1 MAFTVNFYTIKKSDN
16 STKRPT
22 GSGTSFNCTIKR
34 GSGIL
39 EPHIELDIGLDDAPL
54 WNFCYIPNFQRYY
67 RITEWY
73 NDGPL
78 WIARGVVD
86 VLATYKDDIAATDLY
101 ALRASSQYDGRIPD
115 MYYPAKVGCTQ
126 VVEPIT
132 SPWESTTEGL
142 FVIGVVGKDPDYGA
156 VNYYTLNQAG
166 FKRLIVALND
176 DTIISGFDP
185 QDASLALQKSI
196 ANPLQYIKSCIFIPS
211 RYFFGTWTPYLDVW
225 NWTIP
230 MTYSEEEPVR
240 CTKIRKNMAYQ
251 QVRPTITVSIPKHPQ
266 AAARGDFLNSSPFS
280 IYTLAVPPFGVID
293 IDTSVINNVDE
304 LKLEICLDWPTG
316 LGILSVFADDLLL
329 NRIEAQVGVEVVMSQ
344 VTKDYMGAVGAIMS
358 GIGSIATAA
367 ASLAFPPAG
376 LAGGALTAFKGAS
389 IMQGAGGAGSA
400 IGNAI
405 TALTP
410 RSQSIGSGGSYGQLY
425 QDAGLYA
432 QFFEIVDDD
441 LQKNG
446 RPLCKVVRPSSGY
459 YKIQDGDVPI
469 EGTDIEAAQIKAYL
483 ETGFYME

>member
-1 MAFTVNFYTIKKSDN
+1 MAFTVNFYTLKKSDN

-22 GSGTSFNCTIKR
+22 GSGTPFNCTIKR
-34 GSGIL
+34 GSGML
-39 EPHIELDIGLDDAPL
+39 EPHIELDIGLNQAPL
-54 WNFCYIPNFQRYY
+54 WNYCYVQDFARYY
-67 RITEWY
+67 RIVEWY

-86 VLATYKDDIAATDLY
+86 VLATYKEDIAATDLY
-101 ALRASSQYDGRIPD
+101 ALRASSSYDGRIPD
-115 MYYPAKVGCTQ
+115 MYYPAKTGCTFDY
-126 VVEPIT
+126 EPIT
-132 SPWESTTEGL
+132 TPWESTSAAN
-142 FVIGVVGKDPDYGA
+142 FIIGVVSKDPDYGA
-156 VNYYTLNQAG
+156 VNYYQLNQAA
-166 FKRLIVALND
+166 FDKLITALND
-176 DTIISGFDP
+176 DTIIMDGFDID
-185 QDASLALQKSI
+185 DASLALQKSI
-196 ANPLQYIKSCIFIPS
+196 VNPLQYIKSCVYIPAI
-211 RYFFGTWTPYLDVW
+211 YTHGQYQLALNVW

-230 MTYSEEEPVR
+230 MVGESIT
-240 CTKIRKNMAYQ
+240 CRKLWKGRAYTDLPDI
-251 QVRPTITVSIPKHPQ
+251 VVSIPKHPQ
-266 AAARGDFLNSSPFS
+266 AATRGTFLNSAPFS

-293 IDTSVINNVDE
+293 IDTSAINNIDE
-304 LKLEICLDWPTG
+304 LTIKISMDWPTG
-316 LGILSVFADDLLL
+316 LGILSVYADDLLL
-329 NRIEAQVGVEVVMSQ
+329 NRIEAQIGVEVVLSQ
-344 VTKDYMGAVGAIMS
+344 VTKDYLGAAGAIMS

-410 RSQSIGSGGSYGQLY
+410 RSQTIGSGGSYGQLY
-425 QDAGLYA
+425 QEAGLYA

-441 LQKNG
+441 VNKNG
-446 RPLCKVVRPSSGY
+446 RPLCQVVNPSSGY

-469 EGTDIEAAQIKAYL
+469 NGTAIEAAQIKAYL